1 MNNREVYIDAINIY
15 GQEKQVDIMIEEM
28 SELTK
33 ALIKHRRKP
42 SDETLKNI
50 QEEIADVKIM
60 MYQGAMMFGEEAVE
74 RFIHEKTERLRDGL
88 EGESEIE
95 IICGKHQYFSDKEYL
110 WINPDQIDVNLGDVI
125 IAETKYGEKP
135 VVVMWKGT
143 GKLKEFN
150 QHKKVLRNASSK
162 NGKPIFRLEEHR
174 GNYAMHCNTEEKAK
188 TFLKFLHRCG
198 KNWISGNSYIVK
210 TSWKLYEENT
220 CYEFNTGTY
229 CNLEYSKQK
238 EYTILEFDDFNW
250 GDVNE

>member
-1 MNNREVYIDAINIY
+1 MNRDVYESAINTY
-15 GQEKQVDIMIEEM
+15 GKEKQVDIMIEEM

-74 RFIHEKTERLRDGL
+74 RFIHEKTERLRNGL

-174 GNYAMHCNTEEKAK
+174 GNYVMHCSTDKMAE
-188 TFLKFLHRCG
+188 TFLKFLHKQG
-198 KNWISGNSYIVK
+198 KSWRTGESYLEE
-210 TSWKLYEENT
+210 TSFE
-220 CYEFNTGTY
+220 CYRKDICYLFNEGMFCDLKCAKEF
-229 CNLEYSKQK
+229 KF
-238 EYTILEFDDFNW
+238 TILEFDDFDW
-250 GDVNE
+250 SDVSE